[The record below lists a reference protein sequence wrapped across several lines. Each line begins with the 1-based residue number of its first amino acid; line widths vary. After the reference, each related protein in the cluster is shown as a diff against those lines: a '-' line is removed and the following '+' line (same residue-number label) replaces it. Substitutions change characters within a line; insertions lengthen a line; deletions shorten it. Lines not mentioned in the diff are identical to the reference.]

1 MNSLKPIGI
10 SRREALRGVA
20 CGFGGLA
27 FGAMAHRAAAAANPL
42 APKLVHH
49 APKAK
54 RVIFLFMAG
63 GVSHVDSF
71 DYKQKLFD
79 DDGKMV
85 RFDDARAVAGYLG
98 ADDELPA
105 DATLVRPVAA
115 GELVPAAALGSG
127 QDSGRVELP
136 LSVDPERL
144 PDLGAGMT
152 VDVYLLAT
160 GRDADGRR
168 IELDPGPVLADVTVV
183 DASTPDGGFGSSGQR
198 RVVVAVPEDDADA
211 YVALLGRLGE
221 PTVLVSRARRAVPAP
236 PARRCAG
243 RGSRSW

>member
-1 MNSLKPIGI
+1 MMPAVTIDQQAAPGPGSRPAPSPSPSGVPSAVR
-10 SRREALRGVA
+10 SRRPGWRDPRLWVGVA
-20 CGFGGLA
+20 LVAGSVVL
-27 FGAMAHRAAAAANPL
+27 GARLLAAADDMVTVWSAGSDLGVGQRLEPDD
-42 APKLVHH
+42 LV
-49 APKAK
+49 AQ
-54 RVIFLFMAG
+54 R
-63 GVSHVDSF
+63 
-71 DYKQKLFD
+71 
-79 DDGKMV
+79 V

-115 GELVPAAALGSG
+115 GELVPAAALGSA

-221 PTVLVSRARRAVPAP
+221 PTVLVSRAR
-236 PARRCAG
+236 
-243 RGSRSW
+243 

>member
-1 MNSLKPIGI
+1 MTIDQQAAPGPGSRPAPSPSPSGVSTAVR
-10 SRREALRGVA
+10 SRRPGWRDPRLWVGVA
-20 CGFGGLA
+20 LVAGSVVL
-27 FGAMAHRAAAAANPL
+27 GARLLAAADDMVTVWSASSDLGVGQRLEPDD
-42 APKLVHH
+42 LV
-49 APKAK
+49 AQ
-54 RVIFLFMAG
+54 R
-63 GVSHVDSF
+63 
-71 DYKQKLFD
+71 
-79 DDGKMV
+79 V

-115 GELVPAAALGSG
+115 GELVPAAALGSA

-152 VDVYLLAT
+152 VDVYLLAP

-221 PTVLVSRARRAVPAP
+221 PTVLVSRAR
-236 PARRCAG
+236 
-243 RGSRSW
+243 

>member
-1 MNSLKPIGI
+1 MTIDQQAAPGPGSRPAPSPSPSGVPSAVPSAVR
-10 SRREALRGVA
+10 SRRPGWRDPRLWVGVA
-20 CGFGGLA
+20 LVAGSVVL
-27 FGAMAHRAAAAANPL
+27 GARLLAAADDMVTVWSAGSDLGVGQRLEPDD
-42 APKLVHH
+42 LV
-49 APKAK
+49 AQ
-54 RVIFLFMAG
+54 R
-63 GVSHVDSF
+63 
-71 DYKQKLFD
+71 
-79 DDGKMV
+79 V

-115 GELVPAAALGSG
+115 GELVPAAALGSA

-183 DASTPDGGFGSSGQR
+183 DAGTPDGGFGSSGQR

-221 PTVLVSRARRAVPAP
+221 PTVLVSRAR
-236 PARRCAG
+236 
-243 RGSRSW
+243 